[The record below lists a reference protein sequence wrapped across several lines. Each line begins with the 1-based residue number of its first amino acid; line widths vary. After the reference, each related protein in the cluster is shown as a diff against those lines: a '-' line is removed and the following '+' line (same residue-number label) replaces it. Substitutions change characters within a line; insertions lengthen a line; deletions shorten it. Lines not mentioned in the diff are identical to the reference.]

1 MRIALFTN
9 LSEEAGLVRE
19 ILDPELTVTD
29 TIHYPWELHDFDLL
43 VSYCYKDRIDS
54 SIFSQPKYGGINF
67 HPAPLPKYRGFAV
80 YNFGILNEETK
91 WGVTAHTLEQTFDTG
106 DILLQKNFNIEK
118 SETAISLRN
127 RSHQIMVRMVPEVID
142 NFKYLYDNR
151 KPQTGESNYYSKK
164 MMDNARA
171 IVSTD
176 DEKTIR
182 KKIRAF
188 WHPPYPGVFI
198 QD

>member
-9 LSEEAGLVRE
+9 LSEEAHLVRE

-29 TIHYPWELHDFDLL
+29 ATNYTWKLRDFDLL

-54 SIFSQPKYGGINF
+54 SNFSQPKYGGINF

-80 YNFGILNEETK
+80 YNFGILNEETE
-91 WGVTAHTLEQTFDTG
+91 WSVTAHMLEQTFDTG

-127 RSHQIMVRMVPEVID
+127 RSHQIMVRMVPEVIN

-171 IVSTD
+171 IVSAD